1 MQNEWDNKY
10 VQGNKYRKQICYV
23 AIYPIEH
30 TLDASQTNFLGL
42 SPIMHKY
49 SIMHSRHHILQIGN
63 QCS

>member
-10 VQGNKYRKQICYV
+10 VQVNKFKEQICYI

-30 TLDASQTNFLGL
+30 TLDASHITFLGL
-42 SPIMHKY
+42 LHKY

-63 QCS
+63 QCA